1 MPRARDPNRD
11 KAFEIYKK
19 HNGNIDL
26 VEIASQLDMPDGTI
40 RGWKSKDKWD
50 NKLGIE
56 RNGTEQK
63 KERNV
68 PQKKKNVTKPIDDG
82 TKETM
87 LNENLT
93 HEQRLF
99 CIYYS
104 KIFNAA
110 QSYQKAYGC
119 TYETAMVEGS
129 RHLRNP
135 KIKEEIQRLNEIK
148 RQQIVTNSDDLIE
161 LHMRIAFADIGNY
174 VSFGREEVPVMGP
187 FGPISI
193 KDKDTGEEV
202 ELTKVVNTIR
212 ANESANVD
220 TQIIQEVKQGKDGFA
235 IKLADKQKSLDWLEK
250 FFLMNP
256 MDKHKIDYDNKKLEF
271 EHKKIEPEQ
280 ASSDSIKEFLKAIR
294 PSEEDLKELFAD
306 EEVIEDGKETTKE

>member
-1 MPRARDPNRD
+1 MPGATNYELAEQDYMSGMKYKDIAEKYDVSLNTVKSWKTRYKWSRDN
-11 KAFEIYKK
+11 KK
-19 HNGNIDL
+19 GVH
-26 VEIASQLDMPDGTI
+26 T
-40 RGWKSKDKWD
+40 KDKKVRTQNRAD
-50 NKLGIE
+50 
-56 RNGTEQK
+56 
-63 KERNV
+63 
-68 PQKKKNVTKPIDDG
+68 TKPIDDG

-119 TYETAMVEGS
+119 TYETAMVNGS
-129 RHLRNP
+129 NLLRNT
-135 KIKEEIQRLNEIK
+135 KVKEEIQRLNEIK
-148 RQQIVTNSDDLIE
+148 RQQIVANSDDLIE

-174 VSFGREEVPVMGP
+174 VSFGQEEVPVMGP
-187 FGPISI
+187 FGPISV
-193 KDKDTGEEV
+193 KDKDTEE
-202 ELTKVVNTIR
+202 EIGLTKVVNMVK
-212 ANESANVD
+212 AKDSANVD

-235 IKLADKQKSLDWLEK
+235 IKLADKQKSLDWLDK

-280 ASSDSIKEFLKAIR
+280 VSSDGIKEFLKAIR

-306 EEVIEDGKETTKE
+306 EEVIEDGEETTEE